1 MNKKIIYVCL
11 AVLTIT
17 ALGLGLYFIYKRR
30 KSDTNKNS
38 EKLES
43 IEKFSLYSKIK
54 DFDQIIRK
62 EQDYTQSLEEIF
74 KDSFKIEFNKDKS
87 EYDSEC
93 ETMIIDI
100 EKYLKDNIK
109 KFKQKVVEIKDKNG
123 ADKLICSIFDE
134 YINEKNKGKL
144 QKQTSSILQK
154 LKATDLIN
162 YFNYLCNQKID
173 SDEDSDDQE

>member
-1 MNKKIIYVCL
+1 
-11 AVLTIT
+11 
-17 ALGLGLYFIYKRR
+17 

-87 EYDSEC
+87 EYDDEC
-93 ETMIIDI
+93 DTMIINI
-100 EKYLKDNIK
+100 EKYLKDNLK
-109 KFKQKVVEIKDKNG
+109 KFKQEVAVIKDE
-123 ADKLICSIFDE
+123 DLVVKLICSIFDE
-134 YINEKNKGKL
+134 YINEENKGQL
-144 QKQTSSILQK
+144 QKKASSILQR

-162 YFNYLCNQKID
+162 YFKYLWNQKSD
-173 SDEDSDDQE
+173 SGEDSDDQE